1 VLLYSVVIGLKGR
14 PAAKKGGGFVFRV
27 KIGEFEVEVG
37 GSREEVLETVADLPS
52 LLAGVSKAFESVKPK
67 TVATLTV
74 KTEGSKQ
81 DDALKQKYPKIS
93 QAESCDAAVLHALE
107 TDWGKWR
114 PRTAEEIREALKSSG
129 MQYEGR
135 VLNGVLMAFVKKG
148 VVRRW
153 KTDAG
158 YVYILAEKE
167 SLA

>member
-1 VLLYSVVIGLKGR
+1 MYCVVVDLKGKAVAR
-14 PAAKKGGGFVFRV
+14 MGGGFVFRV
-27 KIGEFEVEVG
+27 RIGEFEVEVG
-37 GSREEVLETVADLPS
+37 GSRGEVLETVADLPS

-93 QAESCDAAVLHALE
+93 HAESCDAAVLHALE

-114 PRTAEEIREALKSSG
+114 PRTADEIREALKSNG

-135 VLNGVLMAFVKKG
+135 VLSGVLMGFVKKG